1 MNFHFQSDNNI
12 NVLSEELKLFVRSC
26 DSGREESPLFLQFVD
41 YISEGN
47 APSEFIKNKASGL
60 FGEFIDPKFEKH
72 VYYTLDHLH
81 EWIYQQGLSRRSL
94 RTRDPH
100 ILAELSVKKIKEFGT
115 DNFVRCDICEY
126 IRKNLQDAESEYKYF
141 CNYDFRGCVMD
152 IMAAEIDFG
161 NEELINLIKESISGE
176 NDIPF
181 ERSFIYAIVRS
192 HNHDLYEELGKL
204 LKAAGLQEGL
214 RQAICETMDEGTA
227 EAFLY
232 LNKIIVDNNF
242 IRFSSVKRAFAVW
255 LCFWNYDNPKID
267 RISNKMADYVYDCL
281 SDEKKRDEY
290 LASEDSMKIHI
301 ALWSLGFYEVHDL
314 VAKILDISVH
324 GSKHQIMTASYTIG
338 ILRNE
343 RFYHMVA
350 KPLVEA
356 HHDDTDI
363 MVGCFDVYF
372 MPGAGHYSK
381 WNKGSINDYF
391 TDEEE
396 ALKFDAY
403 MRDLYNL
410 IPGKK
415 ITCDPYIFEWNK
427 DSLTKN
433 AVISK
438 MAYIARRLEKPELL
452 DEICGMLGNADVT
465 YRLWII
471 RDILNNPTTPLQLDT
486 LVDALGDK
494 SDMVRKEAFEQV
506 SKIEDKLTSSHYL
519 KIESMLRYKAADAR
533 ENLIKLL
540 MDRDDADIE
549 ATVERLLSD
558 KKEEKRTA
566 ALDMVMTLSKKD
578 DKKVLYEKCRQ
589 HAAAMKEPSTA
600 EKMLLTNIIPE
611 MFEAENKN
619 SEEEILYSEEDI
631 YDPEELSEELL
642 KKHVKV
648 FMEYFPDSELEGFLS
663 KEKGG
668 KGLIG
673 KIVDAV
679 SGKKD
684 CATYLQARKD
694 LENLGEFIRLHE
706 KDEYTGRFGEK
717 QVVGGDAW
725 SFWLFDENEK
735 RVAPLLELW
744 EQYLEEH
751 VPDEKRLLRMY
762 ILSTDYDWKH
772 ITNFHSKEAVNRVYG
787 QGFSNKPECVY
798 AEHIRF
804 ILESLLDKHVAKDDF
819 QSLAI
824 ALAWFFVKGN
834 SIDEQFIRSITTAS
848 HYNNGISDI
857 KINRILG
864 RINRMDE
871 EDLQLIF
878 PLFTRLYYIHREFKP
893 KIRSLDDKASGNKF
907 NNRGSYP
914 KYMVLD
920 PKVVIYA
927 TYKGILSK
935 RQMYKILFEEDIADT
950 LAFLSSAIKIIR
962 EKDRIVSSKVR
973 DYWKQR
979 VSKELEQHNEE
990 GYLEL
995 IEEAYEKVLEKV
1007 LSVELKR
1014 GDSSTMYSK
1023 AIGRITRVYGVENF
1037 VAILSALRK
1046 IKLERSIFPD
1056 TETKK
1061 GALSRLLMVCVP
1073 GHDDNADKLKDLLK
1087 DTDITE
1093 ERLVEAALYSPEW
1106 LEIVEQFLGWN
1117 GFVSGCYYFMA
1128 HMNDEFDDKK
1138 KAVIARYTPL
1148 SQEELN
1154 DGAFDIEWFKAAFK
1168 ELGEKRFDTIYDAA
1182 KYITDGAKHSRAR
1195 KYADAALG
1203 RYTPKELK
1211 SIVADKRNKD
1221 FLMAYPL
1228 IPLKNED
1235 DIYERYQY
1243 LQQFLKE
1250 SKSFGAQRIAS
1261 ESKAVAIAM
1270 QNLANNAGF
1279 SDVTRLTL
1287 RMETKLLEDSRDLFE
1302 DIEIEGA
1309 KLRLFV
1315 DEFGKTDIAV
1325 TKDGKAL
1332 KSIPAKIKKGD
1343 KVKALLETKKKF
1355 TEQYRRTR
1363 LMFEQAMEDCTTFT
1377 AKELTL
1383 LEDNPIVFPI
1393 IKTLLFM
1400 VDESGKL
1407 GFIREGKLYDYAGNE
1422 TSLKED
1428 ELLRVAHSFNIYKDG
1443 HWSDYQKYVFD
1454 NGIIQP
1460 FKQIF
1465 RELYVKTSEELEMT
1479 DTRRYSGNQIQP
1491 KKTIACLKGRRW
1503 VPDIENGIQKVYY
1516 KENIVATIYAMAD
1529 WFSPADIE
1537 APTLEWV
1544 SFMDRKTWEPIKIK
1558 DIPDIIFSEVMR
1570 DVDLAVSVA
1579 HAGGVDPETSHST
1592 IEMRAALAEFT
1603 LPLFKLTNVT
1613 IEKNHA
1619 HINGKYGNYSVHL
1632 GSGVV
1637 HKMGGTMINILPV
1650 HSQHRGKMFLPFAD
1664 EDPKTSE
1671 IITKILFLAEDGKIK
1686 DLSIL
1691 EQIR

>member
-1 MNFHFQSDNNI
+1 MDFFKKSDDNI
-12 NVLSEELKLFVRSC
+12 TVLSQELRDFIRSG
-26 DSGREESPLFLQFVD
+26 DINRNKSPLFLRFID
-41 YISEGN
+41 HISEGK
-47 APSEFIKNKASGL
+47 APSEFIRKNASGL
-60 FGEFIDPKFEKH
+60 IGEFVNPKFENH
-72 VYYTLDHLH
+72 LYYTLDHLH
-81 EWIYQQGLSRRSL
+81 EWIYQKGLSRRSL
-94 RTRDPH
+94 RTRDPY
-100 ILAELSVKKIKEFGT
+100 IIADLSISKIKEFGT
-115 DNFVRCDICEY
+115 DNYVKGDICEY
-126 IRKNLQDAESEYKYF
+126 IEKDLPFAEKDFAYF
-141 CNYDFRGCVMD
+141 GNYTFKGCVID
-152 IMAAEIDFG
+152 IMAAEIEFG
-161 NEELINLIKESISGE
+161 NEKLINLIKDSINGD

-181 ERSFIYAIVRS
+181 ERSFVYAIVRS
-192 HNHDLYEELGKL
+192 YNRDLYEQLGKL
-204 LKAAGLQEGL
+204 LIAAKLQEGL
-214 RQAICETMDEGTA
+214 RQAICESMDEGTA
-227 EAFLY
+227 EAFIY
-232 LNKIIVDNNF
+232 LMKIVIDNDF
-242 IRFSSVKRAFAVW
+242 IRFSSVKRAVAVW
-255 LCFWNYDNPKID
+255 ISFVNYDSKKMD
-267 RISNKMADYVYDCL
+267 RVSGKMAQYIYECVT
-281 SDEKKRDEY
+281 DEKKRDEY
-290 LASEDSMKIHI
+290 LASEDSLKIHV

-314 VAKILDISVH
+314 IDKVH
-324 GSKHQIMTASYTIG
+324 EICECGTKHQIMTAGYSMGMICDSRLYHETSKKIV
-338 ILRNE
+338 E
-343 RFYHMVA
+343 RHYKDV
-350 KPLVEA
+350 
-356 HHDDTDI
+356 DI
-363 MVGCFDVYF
+363 MVGCFSYYF
-372 MPGAGHYSK
+372 MAGCTTYLRSFK
-381 WNKGSINDYF
+381 CKVEEYF
-391 TDEEE
+391 ADKDEAIRFYGYLRE
-396 ALKFDAY
+396 
-403 MRDLYNL
+403 LYNL

-415 ITCDPYIFEWNK
+415 VVIDPYILDWNK
-427 DSLTKN
+427 DVLEKGDV
-433 AVISK
+433 AIK
-438 MAYIARRLEKPELL
+438 MAYIAAALDDNGMK
-452 DEICGMLGNADVT
+452 DEICGMMKDMEIYQRNLLINYLINKPVT
-465 YRLWII
+465 SI
-471 RDILNNPTTPLQLDT
+471 QLDT
-486 LVDALGDK
+486 LVAALVDK
-494 SDMVRKEAFEQV
+494 SDSVRREAYLV
-506 SKIEDKLTSSHYL
+506 LNDCRDKLTDEHF
-519 KIESMLRYKAADAR
+519 KKMEDMLRYKAADAR
-533 ENLIKLL
+533 ENLIDLL
-540 MDRDDADIE
+540 SRRDDE
-549 ATVERLLSD
+549 AVLGTITRLLSD

-566 ALDMVMTLSKKD
+566 GLDMVITLSKKEE
-578 DKKVLYEKCRQ
+578 KKVLYGKCLQ
-589 HAAAMKEPSTA
+589 LAVNMKNPSTT
-600 EKMLLTNIIPE
+600 EKLLLTNILPK
-611 MFEAENKN
+611 MNEADDES
-619 SEEEILYSEEDI
+619 SEEALYSDEDF
-631 YDPEELSEELL
+631 YDPEQFGDELL
-642 KKHVKV
+642 EKHVKV
-648 FMEYFPDSELEGFLS
+648 FMDYFPDSELESFLTKGKLVGDGS
-663 KEKGG
+663 DKKECDTYSEA
-668 KGLIG
+668 L
-673 KIVDAV
+673 
-679 SGKKD
+679 KD
-684 CATYLQARKD
+684 VKAFD
-694 LENLGEFIRLHE
+694 EFVKLHE

-725 SFWLFDENEK
+725 CFWQFDENEN

-744 EQYLEEH
+744 EQYIEEH
-751 VPDEKRLLRMY
+751 VQDKKRLLRMY
-762 ILSTDYDWKH
+762 ILITDYDWKY
-772 ITNFHSKEAVNRVYG
+772 ITNFYSKDAVNRVYG

-798 AEHIRF
+798 AEHIRV
-804 ILESLLDKHVAKDDF
+804 ILESLIEKHVAKDDF

-834 SIDEQFIRSITTAS
+834 SIDGQFIRSITTAS
-848 HYNNGISDI
+848 HYSNGISDI

-871 EDLQLIF
+871 EDLQLTF

-893 KIRSLDDKASGNKF
+893 KIRSLDDKAAGNKF
-907 NNRGSYP
+907 NNRGKYP
-914 KYMVLD
+914 NYMVLD

-935 RQMYKILFEEDIADT
+935 RQMYKILFEEDIADA

-979 VSKELEQHNEE
+979 VSRELEQHNEE

-1023 AIGRITRVYGVENF
+1023 AIGRITRIYGVENF
-1037 VAILSALRK
+1037 VAILSAFGK
-1046 IKLERSIFPD
+1046 MKLDRSGYD

-1073 GHDDNADKLKDLLK
+1073 GSNDNADKLKALLK

-1302 DIEIEGA
+1302 DIEIEGT

-1332 KSIPAKIKKGD
+1332 KSIPAKIKKDD
-1343 KVKALLETKKKF
+1343 KVKILLETKKKF

-1400 VDESGKL
+1400 VDENGKL
-1407 GFIREGKLYDYAGNE
+1407 GFIREGKLYDYEGNE

-1443 HWSDYQKYVFD
+1443 RWSDYQKYVFD
-1454 NGIIQP
+1454 NGIVQP

-1558 DIPDIIFSEVMR
+1558 DIPDIIFSEIMR

-1592 IEMRAALAEFT
+1592 IEMRAALVEFT

-1613 IEKNHA
+1613 VEKSHA
-1619 HINGKYGNYSVHL
+1619 FIKGKYGEYSVHL

-1650 HSQHRGKMFLPFAD
+1650 HSQHRGKVFLPFAD
-1664 EDPKTSE
+1664 EDPKTAE
-1671 IITKILFLAEDGKIK
+1671 IITKVLFLSEDSKIK
-1686 DLSIL
+1686 DPSIL
-1691 EQIR
+1691 EQIK

>member
-1 MNFHFQSDNNI
+1 MDFFKKSDDK
-12 NVLSEELKLFVRSC
+12 VFGLSEELRYFVHSAEY
-26 DSGREESPLFLQFVD
+26 GRDKSPLYQKFVD
-41 YISEGN
+41 HISEGK
-47 APSEFIKNKASGL
+47 APSEFIRKNASGI
-60 FGEFIDPKFEKH
+60 FGEFINPKFEKH

-81 EWIYQQGLSRRSL
+81 EWMYQQGLGKRPL

-100 ILAELSVKKIKEFGT
+100 VIAEHSIAKIKEFGT
-115 DNFVRCDICEY
+115 DNFVDCDICDY
-126 IRKNLQDAESEYKYF
+126 IKKGLPEVEKYYKSF
-141 CNYDFRGCVMD
+141 DSYDYRGSVID

-161 NEELINLIKESISGE
+161 NDELMSLIKDSINGE

-181 ERSFIYAIVRS
+181 ERSFIYAIVKS
-192 HNHDLYEELGKL
+192 HNRDMYEELGKL

-214 RQAICETMDEGTA
+214 RQAICETMDSGTL

-232 LNKIIVDNNF
+232 LFKVIVDNNF
-242 IRFSSVKRAFAVW
+242 IRFSSVKRAIAVW
-255 LCFWNYDNPKID
+255 LCFWNYDNSKID
-267 RISNKMADYVYDCL
+267 RISNKMAEYVYDCL

-290 LASEDSMKIHI
+290 LASEDSMKLHI
-301 ALWSLGFYEVHDL
+301 ALWSLGFYEARDL
-314 VAKILDISVH
+314 IDKIHDISAH
-324 GSKHQIMTASYTIG
+324 GSKHQIMTAAYTMG
-338 ILRNE
+338 ILGNWRY
-343 RFYHMVA
+343 YHIASKTM
-350 KPLVEA
+350 VEA
-356 HHDDTDI
+356 HHDDLDI
-363 MVGCFDVYF
+363 MVGCFKPF
-372 MPGAGHYSK
+372 FLSRSGMWGK
-381 WNKGSINDYF
+381 WDEGSIFEYF
-391 TDEEE
+391 EDEDE
-396 ALKFDAY
+396 AVKFYGY
-403 MRDLYNL
+403 MRELYNI
-410 IPGKK
+410 IPGKE

-427 DSLTKN
+427 DSLAKSD
-433 AVISK
+433 VIIK
-438 MAYIARRLEKPELL
+438 MAYIAKKLENATMI
-452 DEICGMLGNADVT
+452 DEICGMLKAADS
-465 YRLWII
+465 YCRLWII
-471 RDILNNPTTPLQLDT
+471 RDVLTNPTTAIQIDT
-486 LVDALGDK
+486 IVAALGDK
-494 SDMVRKEAFEQV
+494 SDSIRAEAYKRAFNNKE
-506 SKIEDKLTSSHYL
+506 KLAPKHYL
-519 KIESMLRYKAADAR
+519 QMEDMLRYKAADAR
-533 ENLIKLL
+533 ENLIDLL
-540 MDRDDADIE
+540 SRRDDE
-549 ATVERLLSD
+549 AVLGTITRLLSD
-558 KKEEKRTA
+558 KKEEKRSA
-566 ALDMVMTLSKKD
+566 GLDMVITLSKKE
-578 DKKVLYEKCRQ
+578 DKKVLYGKCLQ
-589 HAAAMKEPSTA
+589 LAVNMKNPSTT
-600 EKMLLTNIIPE
+600 EKLLLTNILPK
-611 MFEAENKN
+611 MNEADDES
-619 SEEEILYSEEDI
+619 SEEALYSDEDF
-631 YDPEELSEELL
+631 YDPEQFGDELL
-642 KKHVKV
+642 EKHVKV
-648 FMEYFPDSELEGFLS
+648 FMDYFPDSELESFLTKGKLVGDGS
-663 KEKGG
+663 DKKECDTYSQA
-668 KGLIG
+668 L
-673 KIVDAV
+673 
-679 SGKKD
+679 KD
-684 CATYLQARKD
+684 VKAFD
-694 LENLGEFIRLHE
+694 EFIKLHE

-907 NNRGSYP
+907 NNRGNYP

-950 LAFLSSAIKIIR
+950 LTFLSSAIKIIR

-1023 AIGRITRVYGVENF
+1023 AIGKITRVYGVENF
-1037 VAILSALRK
+1037 VAILSALGK

-1332 KSIPAKIKKGD
+1332 KSIPAKIKKDD

-1383 LEDNPIVFPI
+1383 LADNPIVFPI

-1664 EDPKTSE
+1664 EDPKTAE

-1686 DLSIL
+1686 DPSIL